1 MGQFDEFEERLAER
15 PKGPPGDCG
24 DHTVQAIDG
33 TFFAAFSTQLAKKA
47 PVVMLAEVTTAQ
59 GQVAMTLQPLAV
71 ADRRTPAGDAID
83 VAPTP
88 IDAEGNVVLEL
99 RDVVLV
105 SAANPITTDVI
116 EAPTLTLTGTACADF
131 ICGGLSG
138 QIAKP
143 ATITLSPE
151 LSTFTL
157 ERVDG
162 DAFPEP
168 PKIDCNGTLAKPLGG

>member
-1 MGQFDEFEERLAER
+1 MATTKRQKRSSAGVPTTRIAAE
-15 PKGPPGDCG
+15 PTP
-24 DHTVQAIDG
+24 
-33 TFFAAFSTQLAKKA
+33 
-47 PVVMLAEVTTAQ
+47 
-59 GQVAMTLQPLAV
+59 
-71 ADRRTPAGDAID
+71 PAG
-83 VAPTP
+83 
-88 IDAEGNVVLEL
+88 ELHEQVVLL
-99 RDVVLV
+99 
-105 SAANPITTDVI
+105 AAGTTPDQPSI
-116 EAPTLTLTGTACADF
+116 NEAPTLTLTGTVCADF